1 MLKKI
6 ENIDDLKEELHRYFR
21 TMRAL
26 PAPKRPGYAKN
37 YLWELAKSE
46 PTAEDADN
54 ESNRFD
60 PLSVDIADC
69 WYVCENFMPVLSRF
83 EYRLLDAR
91 LRERPLPWKVLE
103 REYKTSRQM
112 LHIYMEKALK
122 KLFVQ
127 MKS

>member
-1 MLKKI
+1 MLRKI
-6 ENIDDLKEELHRYFR
+6 NNIDDLKEELCRYFR

-37 YLWELAKSE
+37 YLWELVKSE
-46 PTAEDADN
+46 PTAEDADE
-54 ESNRFD
+54 ESNRFA
-60 PLSVDIADC
+60 PPPVDVADC
-69 WYVCENFMPVLSRF
+69 WYICENFMPILNHY

-91 LRERPLPWKVLE
+91 LRDKPLPWKVLE
-103 REYKTSRQM
+103 REYGTSRQM
-112 LHIYMEKALK
+112 LYIYMDKALK